1 MGVEGIENISNQ
13 HSLTVI
19 LFKGS
24 YLSSLDT
31 GSEIYTLKFQLSE
44 HLKKEQFHLYPINWL
59 CEGVKKKTAQE
70 CSDGKSEKDETILTR
85 SKNYL
90 TGSL

>member
-59 CEGVKKKTAQE
+59 CEGVKKKN
-70 CSDGKSEKDETILTR
+70 S
-85 SKNYL
+85 
-90 TGSL
+90 TGMF